1 MKVCA
6 LSSQAVLCAAVLM
19 SNASIA
25 IHAQTA
31 APAQP
36 RFDVATIRTSDPSAG
51 HGMSLNARGDS
62 LTGHNITLNML
73 IRTAY
78 GLNDDQISGGP
89 DWVASRRFDI
99 NAKADTPM
107 DPNLKPEEA
116 QAVQRQMFQQLL
128 ADRFHLQVHHATKE
142 MPGYQLTIGKNGTRG
157 LQSDSGS
164 ERALTVTDGKLK
176 ASAVS
181 MDDLAMV
188 LGQRVIQSPV
198 QNATG
203 LAGTFNIE
211 LKWDPAQTRAAAAAD
226 AATDNGPSIFVALQQ
241 QLGLRL
247 EPHKTT
253 ADAIVID
260 SAQMPQE
267 N

>member
-1 MKVCA
+1 
-6 LSSQAVLCAAVLM
+6 M

-128 ADRFHLQVHHATKE
+128 AERFHLQVHHATKE

-164 ERALTVTDGKLK
+164 ERALTITDGKLK

-247 EPHKTT
+247 EPHKTA

-260 SAQMPQE
+260 NAQMPQE